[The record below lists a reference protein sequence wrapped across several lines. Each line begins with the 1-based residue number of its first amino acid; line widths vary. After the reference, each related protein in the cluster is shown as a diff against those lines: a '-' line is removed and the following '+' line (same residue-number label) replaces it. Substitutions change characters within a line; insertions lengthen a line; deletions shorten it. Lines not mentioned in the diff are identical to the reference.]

1 MRSARRPRQSACTGA
16 YNSLL
21 SSGLNGSSRS
31 IFATHGIRCRLALTY
46 LCPSVW
52 PCSHATLSAR
62 YESSACGAC
71 IAATEQRDRRLQCWH
86 KGLVIWPAW
95 HRLSRGCSC
104 SPRYQRVVLPSIAG
118 TYASTRP
125 DKGSLRKDEVSPALA
140 MLRACDRDC
149 GATLTARPPG
159 TAVDAKP
166 YGRPRAAAW
175 SSAPPIGGRLCRW
188 VIPLPAFPLSGQ
200 DPPSWPVRIEGHSAL
215 E

>member
-1 MRSARRPRQSACTGA
+1 MPAFRDPRRFAR
-16 YNSLL
+16 NV
-21 SSGLNGSSRS
+21 SR
-31 IFATHGIRCRLALTY
+31 
-46 LCPSVW
+46 PSVW

-62 YESSACGAC
+62 YGPSACGAC

-118 TYASTRP
+118 PYASTRP

-166 YGRPRAAAW
+166 CGRPRAAAW
-175 SSAPPIGGRLCRW
+175 SSAPPIGGLCRW

-200 DPPSWPVRIEGHSAL
+200 DPPSWPVRIEGIPLSNNPRRRS
-215 E
+215 